1 MVIFHSY
8 VKLPEGNMT
17 FQGWNMFS
25 IVYRLFFVN
34 LNLQSTIQTQLFIQ
48 DPRNPSAWRK
58 CETPDSRHPGREK
71 AKTWDFFAQLSI
83 GRQNHS
89 STMNI
94 HHSST
99 MIPVRE
105 NSEVVIKFTQT
116 NGYIY
121 IMVWNHQPA
130 IHPPWTSRLP
140 HHFCGRHCSAMVLY
154 RCLIGLDFPS
164 DDGKWTWRIQ
174 TVPSSSINMTNK
186 SILNHWLKFRL
197 YR

>member
-1 MVIFHSY
+1 
-8 VKLPEGNMT
+8 
-17 FQGWNMFS
+17 MFS

-121 IMVWNHQPA
+121 NGLKPPTSHSSTMNIQATPPFLRKTLRCHGSLSLPYWPRFPERRWKMNLANTNCSIIFHQ
-130 IHPPWTSRLP
+130 H
-140 HHFCGRHCSAMVLY
+140 
-154 RCLIGLDFPS
+154 DE
-164 DDGKWTWRIQ
+164 
-174 TVPSSSINMTNK
+174 
-186 SILNHWLKFRL
+186 
-197 YR
+197 